1 MDPHDS
7 YSFFPP
13 GLGPDDGPP
22 LLEDTQN
29 FDQFGNELPT
39 FTEALVC
46 RFNHGLSDHD
56 WSRYGSL
63 AVQDLGYST
72 LQVQPA
78 DTATNLSFSTMQAQP
93 ASIVTNAGFSVV
105 QAQPANLGY
114 SSLQAQPAN
123 LSYSSLQAQPTN
135 LGYSSLQAQPAN
147 LGFSTL
153 QVQPA
158 NNTTNAGFSTLH
170 AAQSANTMTSVG
182 LSTLQAQPAYTVIN
196 SGISAL
202 SISQDSVPEVHL
214 TGYVGASVLPADLQQ
229 AQDNAVAEMPQP
241 STTPPFYQS
250 RKHFYFSIIVLNNHT
265 F

>member
-123 LSYSSLQAQPTN
+123 L
-135 LGYSSLQAQPAN
+135 
-147 LGFSTL
+147 GFSTL

-202 SISQDSVPEVHL
+202 SISQDPVPEAHL